1 MPGIRLGYGVCSNQ
15 NILDKMYEIKEPW
28 TINSFAD
35 IISNYIFKDEEYI
48 KNSKEFFI
56 KERAYILKELRDIKA
71 IKVYDTNTNFIL
83 IKLLNTKASKLKEK
97 LFLEGNILIRDASN
111 FRNLDESY
119 IRIAIKSHSENKKY

>member
-1 MPGIRLGYGVCSNQ
+1 NIFIIKAITKFFGIPGIRLGYGVCSNQ

-56 KERAYILKELRDIKA
+56 KERA
-71 IKVYDTNTNFIL
+71 
-83 IKLLNTKASKLKEK
+83 
-97 LFLEGNILIRDASN
+97 
-111 FRNLDESY
+111 
-119 IRIAIKSHSENKKY
+119 